1 MNIIRR
7 YVAFVF
13 VFSLIL
19 LSLSGCA
26 GETDPDNKD
35 QKASSEEE
43 KDYGEYTQ
51 VYRCFKNYTAAMD
64 AEASTY
70 GLAKGENS
78 VTSME
83 DTDTGADY
91 PSDPSYSGT
100 NLRDKGVDE
109 ADIVKTDGE
118 YIYTMLENNYEIAI
132 VDTKGDLR
140 DIGRITVEDDKFIR
154 EFFVDRENN
163 RLIVICDYY
172 ENEYTDAFSLALTFD
187 ISDFSNIKELGRV
200 RQTGNYQSS
209 RMKDGFLYLF
219 TEYYVDTGIIEP
231 REAKTFVPLVGNELL
246 PAEKIILPITN
257 QACRYTIV
265 SSVGMDAPDK
275 VKDSRG
281 ILSEYGQIY
290 TSMDS
295 IFYYTT
301 EWESNN
307 YTDWIFDGEVSRKT
321 TLRKIG
327 YSKGEFGNSCS
338 AVVDGYLND
347 SFSIDEYEGYV
358 RMVLSNEEANN
369 LIILD
374 KELKQVGS
382 ITDLAPGERV
392 YSARF
397 LGDMG
402 YFVTYK
408 ETDPVFAADLSD
420 PAEPVILGELK
431 IPGFSEY
438 LHPFGK
444 DKLLGIGM
452 NVDSAG
458 VLDGVKAELFD
469 ISDPSNLSS
478 LEECIVPGMYGADA
492 SYDYKAVMIAPE
504 RGLIGFSG
512 SGVSGDVYVL
522 LKYENDRIVAMLL
535 EEVNGSGRGT
545 RGIYIGD
552 VLYVVNGNIIE
563 AYSLADYSK
572 VDDLIL

>member
-13 VFSLIL
+13 AFSLIL

-118 YIYTMLENNYEIAI
+118 YIYTLLENNYEIAI

-307 YTDWIFDGEVSRKT
+307 YTDWIFDGEASRKT

-397 LGDMG
+397 LGDVG

>member
-13 VFSLIL
+13 AFSLIL
-19 LSLSGCA
+19 LSLSGCS

-35 QKASSEEE
+35 QKASAEEE

-118 YIYTMLENNYEIAI
+118 YIYTLLENNYEIAI

-307 YTDWIFDGEVSRKT
+307 YTDWIFDGEASRKT

-347 SFSIDEYEGYV
+347 SFSIDEHEGYV

-469 ISDPSNLSS
+469 ISDPSKLSS

>member
-1 MNIIRR
+1 
-7 YVAFVF
+7 
-13 VFSLIL
+13 
-19 LSLSGCA
+19 
-26 GETDPDNKD
+26 
-35 QKASSEEE
+35 
-43 KDYGEYTQ
+43 
-51 VYRCFKNYTAAMD
+51 
-64 AEASTY
+64 
-70 GLAKGENS
+70 
-78 VTSME
+78 
-83 DTDTGADY
+83 
-91 PSDPSYSGT
+91 
-100 NLRDKGVDE
+100 
-109 ADIVKTDGE
+109 
-118 YIYTMLENNYEIAI
+118 
-132 VDTKGDLR
+132 
-140 DIGRITVEDDKFIR
+140 
-154 EFFVDRENN
+154 
-163 RLIVICDYY
+163 
-172 ENEYTDAFSLALTFD
+172 
-187 ISDFSNIKELGRV
+187 
-200 RQTGNYQSS
+200 
-209 RMKDGFLYLF
+209 
-219 TEYYVDTGIIEP
+219 
-231 REAKTFVPLVGNELL
+231 
-246 PAEKIILPITN
+246 
-257 QACRYTIV
+257 
-265 SSVGMDAPDK
+265 
-275 VKDSRG
+275 
-281 ILSEYGQIY
+281 
-290 TSMDS
+290 
-295 IFYYTT
+295 
-301 EWESNN
+301 
-307 YTDWIFDGEVSRKT
+307 
-321 TLRKIG
+321 
-327 YSKGEFGNSCS
+327 
-338 AVVDGYLND
+338 
-347 SFSIDEYEGYV
+347 
-358 RMVLSNEEANN
+358 MVLSNEEANN

-420 PAEPVILGELK
+420 PAKPVILGELK